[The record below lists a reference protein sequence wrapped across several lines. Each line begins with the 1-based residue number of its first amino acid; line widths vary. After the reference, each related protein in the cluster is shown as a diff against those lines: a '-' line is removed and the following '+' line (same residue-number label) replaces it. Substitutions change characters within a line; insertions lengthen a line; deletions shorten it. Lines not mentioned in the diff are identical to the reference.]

1 MNYKLNRIRR
11 GWRQIASKDEE
22 DENWEV
28 QL

>member
-11 GWRQIASKDEE
+11 GWRQIVSKDEE
-22 DENWEV
+22 SENWEV

>member
-11 GWRQIASKDEE
+11 GWRQIVSKYEE
-22 DENWEV
+22 SENWEV